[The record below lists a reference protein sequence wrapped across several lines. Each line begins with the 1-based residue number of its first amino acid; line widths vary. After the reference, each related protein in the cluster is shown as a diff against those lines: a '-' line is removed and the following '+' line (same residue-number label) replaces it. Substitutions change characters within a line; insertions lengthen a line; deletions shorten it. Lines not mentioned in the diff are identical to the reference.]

1 MRIALVQVAYDDDE
15 TLDARVERVSDL
27 VRSLASADVGGMPS
41 GRRTQEAPTSLASAD
56 VGGMPSGRRTQE
68 VPGKPDLVVLPEL
81 WAPTG
86 FGYRRWEDAAE
97 PLDGPWAKAM
107 TALAAET
114 GVTLHAGSF
123 VERLPEPGADG
134 RTLANTSLLVTADG
148 KRTAYRK
155 IHRFGFG
162 AGEPK
167 LLEAGTDVVTA
178 EVPSGDGASVTAG
191 LSTCYDLRFPE
202 LYRRQ
207 VDAGAQLFLV
217 PAAWP
222 AARVGHWSL
231 LGRARAVE
239 DQAFVVQCNTAGT
252 HARTEM
258 GGRSQVVAPTGEVL
272 AEAGSG
278 EEVLVVDV
286 DPGLVASTRDGFPV
300 LADRRL

>member
-1 MRIALVQVAYDDDE
+1 MRIALIQVGYGDDE
-15 TLDARVERVSDL
+15 PLRDRVERVSGL
-27 VRSLASADVGGMPS
+27 VRDTARSH
-41 GRRTQEAPTSLASAD
+41 R
-56 VGGMPSGRRTQE
+56 
-68 VPGKPDLVVLPEL
+68 PDLVVLPEL

-86 FGYRRWEDAAE
+86 FDYRRWEDAAE
-97 PLDGPWAKAM
+97 PLDGPWATAM

-123 VERLPEPGADG
+123 VERLAGPGADG

-148 KRTAYRK
+148 GRTAYRK

-162 AGEPK
+162 SGEPK
-167 LLEAGTDVVTA
+167 LLEAGTEIVVA
-178 EVPSGDGASVTAG
+178 ELRCGTGESAVAG

-202 LYRRQ
+202 LYRQ
-207 VDAGAQLFLV
+207 QLDAGAELFVV

-222 AARVGHWSL
+222 AARVAHWTL

-252 HARTEM
+252 HAGTEM
-258 GGRSQVVAPTGEVL
+258 GGRSQVVGPTGEVL
-272 AEAGSG
+272 AEAGPD

-286 DPGLVASTRDGFPV
+286 DPGLVARTREAFPV